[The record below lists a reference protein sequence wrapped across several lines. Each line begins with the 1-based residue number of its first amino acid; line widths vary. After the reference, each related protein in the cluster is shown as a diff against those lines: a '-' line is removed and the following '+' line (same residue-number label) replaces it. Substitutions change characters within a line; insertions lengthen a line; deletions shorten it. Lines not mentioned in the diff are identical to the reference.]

1 MSHYLPVGSRPIIPP
16 FWHFHMFMLIFSL
29 PTLFFVADIVFDCF
43 HSEPGL
49 QRARPD
55 SLHAAP
61 ASSATTRELG
71 VAMVNLTMLCI
82 IRMVKAIWD
91 QENDHVTCYCLNPN
105 FWKEE
110 FTNSALKLIAI
121 AITRSG
127 FCYCYCY
134 WYKYLIAIIDFASLQ
149 PTISGMFMIFWRQ
162 KHLRETQ
169 ERPERSWPWLQFGS
183 ASSFWDEGSLNNI
196 AW

>member
-1 MSHYLPVGSRPIIPP
+1 
-16 FWHFHMFMLIFSL
+16 MFMLIFSL

-71 VAMVNLTMLCI
+71 VTIVNLTRLC

-91 QENDHVTCYCLNPN
+91 QEHDHATCYCLNPN

-121 AITRSG
+121 AITRSC
-127 FCYCYCY
+127 FCYSYCY
-134 WYKYLIAIIDFASLQ
+134 
-149 PTISGMFMIFWRQ
+149 
-162 KHLRETQ
+162 
-169 ERPERSWPWLQFGS
+169 
-183 ASSFWDEGSLNNI
+183 
-196 AW
+196 